1 MGQVSLSR
9 NLRRGAA
16 FVSLSPWVPVILIC
30 PNPDDALWSLD
41 EGGVPRLGGS
51 RRDFS
56 FGPPFS
62 GRGCEDGGRACGE
75 QALAPEC
82 VLVGRRWLWSPVKA
96 GCECARC
103 VRSQHGSDASA
114 ARPQM
119 ERQNGPFLHEEWVHE
134 APLLGHRGCILTC

>member
-1 MGQVSLSR
+1 MLGQVSLSR

-16 FVSLSPWVPVILIC
+16 FSSLSPWVPVILIC

-41 EGGVPRLGGS
+41 EGGVPRLGT
-51 RRDFS
+51 
-56 FGPPFS
+56 
-62 GRGCEDGGRACGE
+62 GCEDGGRVCGE

-103 VRSQHGSDASA
+103 VLSQHGSDASA
-114 ARPQM
+114 AQPQIAH
-119 ERQNGPFLHEEWVHE
+119 QNGPFLHEEWVHE
-134 APLLGHRGCILTC
+134 APLLGHQGCILTC